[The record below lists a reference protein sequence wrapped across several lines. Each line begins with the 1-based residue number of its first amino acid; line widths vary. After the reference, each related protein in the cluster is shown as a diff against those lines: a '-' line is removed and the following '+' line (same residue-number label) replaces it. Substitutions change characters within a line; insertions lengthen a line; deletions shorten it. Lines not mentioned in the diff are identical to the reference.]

1 MFKKI
6 ILLVFTMLLTA
17 CSNTRTITD
26 TNQKDEVIKQVIS
39 TSQKDVVLLGNN
51 YDYLFTGEEARKLL
65 TLIDFLNIK
74 GLTNEN
80 VKQIRKE
87 LNVYED
93 GRVMLWVATD
103 FVISKTNDAND
114 KNFQR
119 EQEVFIN
126 DLKKK
131 LEEKSIKYE
140 IDENNQSWRFHLPN
154 VIKVNG
160 KVAKL
165 KNHDK
170 IIQETSSQLINLKI
184 DLTEYHQREVPKYTS
199 NDVLGGVVG
208 VLLLPISIPIVAVY
222 AAVYMVVLIPAFLIE
237 DMKYKNKYKYKY

>member
-93 GRVMLWVATD
+93 GRVMLWVAT
-103 FVISKTNDAND
+103 T
-114 KNFQR
+114 
-119 EQEVFIN
+119 
-126 DLKKK
+126 L
-131 LEEKSIKYE
+131 
-140 IDENNQSWRFHLPN
+140 
-154 VIKVNG
+154 
-160 KVAKL
+160 
-165 KNHDK
+165 
-170 IIQETSSQLINLKI
+170 
-184 DLTEYHQREVPKYTS
+184 
-199 NDVLGGVVG
+199 
-208 VLLLPISIPIVAVY
+208 
-222 AAVYMVVLIPAFLIE
+222 
-237 DMKYKNKYKYKY
+237 

>member
-1 MFKKI
+1 MLKKI
-6 ILLVFTMLLTA
+6 VLLIFTMFLVA

-26 TNQKDEVIKQVIS
+26 TNQKNEVIKQVIS

-65 TLIDFLNIK
+65 TLIDFLKIK
-74 GLTNEN
+74 GLTKEN

-93 GRVMLWVATD
+93 GSVILWVATD
-103 FVISKTNDAND
+103 FVISKNNDMND

-119 EQEVFIN
+119 EQEIFVN

-131 LEEKSIKYE
+131 LEEKNIKYE
-140 IDENNQSWRFHLPN
+140 IDENNKTWRFRLPN
-154 VIKVNG
+154 IIQVKG

-165 KNHDK
+165 ENHNK
-170 IIQETSSQLINLKI
+170 IIQETSNQLINLRI
-184 DLTEYHQREVPKYTS
+184 DLTEYHQKKVQKYNS
-199 NDVLGGVVG
+199 SDVLGGVVG
-208 VLLLPISIPIVAVY
+208 VLLLPITIPIVAVY
-222 AAVYMVVLIPAFLIE
+222 AVAYVVVLIPAFLIE

>member
-1 MFKKI
+1 MLKKI
-6 ILLVFTMLLTA
+6 ILLIFTMFLVA
-17 CSNTRTITD
+17 CSNTMTVTD
-26 TNQKDEVIKQVIS
+26 SNQKNEVIKQVIS

-65 TLIDFLNIK
+65 TLVDFLKIK
-74 GLTNEN
+74 GLTKEN

-93 GRVMLWVATD
+93 GSVILWVATD
-103 FVISKTNDAND
+103 FVISKNNDMND

-119 EQEVFIN
+119 EQEIFVN

-131 LEEKSIKYE
+131 LEEKNIKYE
-140 IDENNQSWRFHLPN
+140 IDENNKTWRFRLPN
-154 VIKVNG
+154 IIQVKG

-165 KNHDK
+165 ENHNK
-170 IIQETSSQLINLKI
+170 IIQETSNQLINLRI
-184 DLTEYHQREVPKYTS
+184 DLTEYHQKKVQKYNS
-199 NDVLGGVVG
+199 SDVLGGVVG
-208 VLLLPISIPIVAVY
+208 VLLLPITIPIVAVY
-222 AAVYMVVLIPAFLIE
+222 AVAYVVVLIPAFLIE